1 VILRRPVRARWRNVS
16 TGIASLG
23 RVPCPCEPRGIRG
36 RADFPPYVLEL
47 FSRSSMTDR
56 IGERELQLEAVE
68 QPRAHEYV
76 AEQLRREMALRVLD
90 PTEPLPAERDLAR
103 IFRVSRATV
112 QRAMTLLE
120 AEGLIQRRRGR
131 NGGTFVVG
139 QVTEASSNVL
149 VDSIRRN
156 RDLIEE
162 TLAFR
167 AEIEPAAAALAA
179 RGASKDELDAIERA
193 AQLSAAASD
202 DAEFMRH
209 DTSMHIAVARASHN
223 RYFIEAVERIRIVLN
238 DVLPALPESRMWHER
253 THRQHAMLLTALRA
267 RDPKAARRAMTTHI
281 ADSAASVH
289 ALLETLGHA

>member
-1 VILRRPVRARWRNVS
+1 MVQDA
-16 TGIASLG
+16 
-23 RVPCPCEPRGIRG
+23 
-36 RADFPPYVLEL
+36 
-47 FSRSSMTDR
+47 
-56 IGERELQLEAVE
+56 GERSLQLEAVE

-90 PTEPLPAERDLAR
+90 PAEPLPTERDLAR

-120 AEGLIQRRRGR
+120 GEGLIQRRRGR

-139 QVTEASSNVL
+139 HVTESASSVFIE
-149 VDSIRRN
+149 SMRRN
-156 RDLIEE
+156 RALIEE

-167 AEIEPAAAALAA
+167 TEVEPAAAALAA
-179 RGASKDELDAIERA
+179 SEAADEELDAIELA
-193 AQLSAAASD
+193 AELSAAATD

-223 RYFIEAVERIRIVLN
+223 RYFVEAVERIRIVLN

-253 THRQHAMLLTALRA
+253 THRQHEALLVALRH
-267 RDPKAARRAMTTHI
+267 RDPKGARRAMVAHI
-281 ADSAASVH
+281 SDSAASIR
-289 ALLETLGHA
+289 ALLETLGPA